1 MLIFRKGAV
10 TGGLS
15 CGKSTVC
22 RILKELGAYVMS
34 ADEIVHK
41 LLSPKTDIGQKV
53 VNLIGAEILIDG
65 QIDRSVIAKK
75 VFNQP
80 HLLQSLENLLHPAV
94 QEEIE
99 TESAYVESNQLA
111 SVFIAEIPLLFETGG
126 ERFFDFTIAVVADVK
141 QCQER
146 FIKATHKSIAEFEK
160 RSARQLSMEEKA
172 QKATYTIV
180 NNNSLADL
188 KLTVAKLYTNLTT

>member
-1 MLIFRKGAV
+1 
-10 TGGLS
+10 
-15 CGKSTVC
+15 
-22 RILKELGAYVMS
+22 MS

>member
-141 QCQER
+141 Q
-146 FIKATHKSIAEFEK
+146 
-160 RSARQLSMEEKA
+160 
-172 QKATYTIV
+172 
-180 NNNSLADL
+180 
-188 KLTVAKLYTNLTT
+188 

>member
-1 MLIFRKGAV
+1 
-10 TGGLS
+10 
-15 CGKSTVC
+15 
-22 RILKELGAYVMS
+22 MS

-141 QCQER
+141 Q
-146 FIKATHKSIAEFEK
+146 
-160 RSARQLSMEEKA
+160 
-172 QKATYTIV
+172 
-180 NNNSLADL
+180 
-188 KLTVAKLYTNLTT
+188 